1 MQGGAKMAKDGKKW
15 SKKKKV
21 FVIIISVI
29 LILII
34 AAGVTAGIIIANM
47 KKAREA
53 ANVFAENPHGF
64 VNLGVRPSIERKIDI
79 TASDL
84 NKMSQTQ
91 LKETA
96 LMLYDTAMTN
106 FKENDVVI
114 YDNCLTSFSVI
125 GVENKVN
132 IDSVTFKTDEEYFRI
147 DYRLKNTTPLLD
159 TYPFSK
165 FEKQLNDSLELVL
178 TERQYADTESEKL
191 VYQKVKNASLDD
203 DSVPY
208 AEWDDPD
215 NYPITEELRDKP
227 VFSPS
232 QEGKYSLTAHK
243 VSVETMAKAEIKYHY
258 AEGYYEVKISLDTT
272 NPETSAAAVG
282 NIREGSGDENA
293 NFDKLDITFTV
304 WDSGFMRSYQMD
316 EGWKASALG
325 IELLKFESMF
335 HYNMYFSYSEEDTD
349 LENYPDYLS
358 FMEDLAQEE

>member
-1 MQGGAKMAKDGKKW
+1 MAKDGTKKW

-29 LILII
+29 LILILVAGI
-34 AAGVTAGIIIANM
+34 AAGIIIANM
-47 KKAREA
+47 KKARES

-64 VNLGVRPSIERKIDI
+64 ANLGVRPNIDRMIDI
-79 TASDL
+79 SSSDL
-84 NKMSQTQ
+84 NKMSADE
-91 LKETA
+91 LKATA
-96 LMLYDTAMTN
+96 FMLYDTAMTN

-114 YDNCLTSFSVI
+114 YDNCLTSFAVM
-125 GVENKVN
+125 GLENKVN

-159 TYPFSK
+159 AMPK
-165 FEKQLNDSLELVL
+165 FEKQINDSLELVL
-178 TERQYADTESEKL
+178 TERQYANVTQEKL
-191 VYQKVKNASLDD
+191 IYQKVKNALLDD
-203 DSVPY
+203 KSIPY
-208 AEWDDPD
+208 ADWENSKD
-215 NYPITEELRDKP
+215 YPVTEELRDKP
-227 VFSPS
+227 VFSPV

-316 EGWKASALG
+316 EGWKAAALG

>member
-1 MQGGAKMAKDGKKW
+1 MAKDGTKKW

-29 LILII
+29 LILILVAGI
-34 AAGVTAGIIIANM
+34 AAGIIIANM

-178 TERQYADTESEKL
+178 TERQYASVTQDKL
-191 VYQKVKNASLDD
+191 IYQKVKNALLDD
-203 DSVPY
+203 KSIPY
-208 AEWDDPD
+208 ADWE
-215 NYPITEELRDKP
+215 NSKEYPVTEELRDKP
-227 VFSPS
+227 VFSPT

-316 EGWKASALG
+316 EGWKAAALG

-335 HYNMYFSYSEEDTD
+335 HYNMYFSYSEVDTD

>member
-1 MQGGAKMAKDGKKW
+1 MAKDGTKKW

-34 AAGVTAGIIIANM
+34 AAGITAGIIIANM

-64 VNLGVRPSIERKIDI
+64 ANLGVRPGIESQIDI
-79 TASDL
+79 SSSDL
-84 NKMSQTQ
+84 KKMSETQ

-96 LMLYDTAMTN
+96 FMLYDTAMTN

-114 YDNCLTSFSVI
+114 YDNCLTSFAVM
-125 GVENKVN
+125 GLENKVN

-159 TYPFSK
+159 AIPK
-165 FEKQLNDSLELVL
+165 FEKQINDNLELVL
-178 TERQYADTESEKL
+178 TERQYAGTTSDKL
-191 VYQKVKNASLDD
+191 IYQKVKNALLDEDSIPYANWD
-203 DSVPY
+203 DSK
-208 AEWDDPD
+208 
-215 NYPITEELRDKP
+215 NYPVTVELRDKP
-227 VFSPS
+227 VFSPA

-243 VSVETMAKAEIKYHY
+243 VSVETIAKAEITYHY

-316 EGWKASALG
+316 EGWKAAALG

-349 LENYPDYLS
+349 LENYPDYLEM
-358 FMEDLAQEE
+358 MEDLAAEAE